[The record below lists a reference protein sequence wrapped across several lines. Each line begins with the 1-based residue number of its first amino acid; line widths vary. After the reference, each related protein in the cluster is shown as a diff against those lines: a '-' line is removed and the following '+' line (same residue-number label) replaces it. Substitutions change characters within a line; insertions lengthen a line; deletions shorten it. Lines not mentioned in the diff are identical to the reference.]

1 MPKTTNPM
9 AKRSGAST
17 NIILTAIVLVVAVA
31 VIGGVVFFGGGGT
44 NSTNGSD
51 KVAASVLHPEGSN
64 KVLDA
69 GEGAPTLVEFVD
81 YQCPSCHSYYQA
93 VNTKIEQEYDGKIN
107 FVVRNFPLDMHPLAE
122 PAARAVEAA
131 AMQGEF
137 KQMYHKVFDNYSSW
151 AAASGGQNVSSDKQ
165 RAQEQFTKFAEQIG
179 LDVDKFQKDM
189 QSDQVQQRIDQD
201 RSDGEQAGVSGT
213 PTYFLN
219 GKKVEFGSGGNPVQ
233 HLREELDGALAK

>member
-31 VIGGVVFFGGGGT
+31 VIGGVVFFGGG
-44 NSTNGSD
+44 NSNSNGSD
-51 KVAASVLHPEGSN
+51 RVAASVLSPEGSN

-69 GEGAPTLVEFVD
+69 GEGAPTLVEFAD
-81 YQCPSCHSYYQA
+81 YQCPSCHSYYQS
-93 VNTKIEQEYDGKIN
+93 VNTKIEQEYEGKIN

-122 PAARAVEAA
+122 PAARATEAA

-137 KQMYHKVFDNYSSW
+137 EQMYHKVFDNYSSW
-151 AAASGGQNVSSDKQ
+151 AAASGGQNVSSDEQ
-165 RAQEQFTKFAEQIG
+165 RAQEQFTEFAEQIG
-179 LDVDKFQKDM
+179 LDVEKFREDM
-189 QSDQVQQRIDQD
+189 QSDQVQQSIDKD
-201 RSDGEQAGVSGT
+201 RADGQEAGVSAT

-219 GKKVEFGSGGNPVQ
+219 GEQVEFERGGDPAQ